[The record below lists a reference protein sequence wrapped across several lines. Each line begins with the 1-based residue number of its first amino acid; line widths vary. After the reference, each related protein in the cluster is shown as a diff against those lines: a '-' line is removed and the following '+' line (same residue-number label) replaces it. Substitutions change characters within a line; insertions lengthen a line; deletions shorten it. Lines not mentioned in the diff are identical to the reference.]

1 MGELDLGLHKPT
13 RSLSE
18 TVHIVGAL
26 SNIDLIEINTTK
38 KTRHK
43 AGLRFVT

>member
-1 MGELDLGLHKPT
+1 MGEFGLSLHKPT

-26 SNIDLIEINTTK
+26 SNIDADEITAIK
-38 KTRHK
+38 KPAIR
-43 AGLRFVT
+43 RV